1 MIRDAQYAI
10 DHGDTIF
17 TPQFKAFLRMPAR
30 SAIGGPI
37 QHDRNRSVPP

>member
-17 TPQFKAFLRMPAR
+17 TPQFKAFLRNACLLGHRRPDPAR
-30 SAIGGPI
+30 SQP
-37 QHDRNRSVPP
+37 VPP

>member
-17 TPQFKAFLRMPAR
+17 TQFKAFLRDACAVGYRRPDPA
-30 SAIGGPI
+30 
-37 QHDRNRSVPP
+37 